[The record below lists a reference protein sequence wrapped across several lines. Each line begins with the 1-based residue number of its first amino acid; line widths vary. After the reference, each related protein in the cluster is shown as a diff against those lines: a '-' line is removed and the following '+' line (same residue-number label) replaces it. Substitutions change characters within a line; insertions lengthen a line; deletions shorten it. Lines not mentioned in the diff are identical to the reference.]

1 MSGKNLVQQ
10 MRDGALPPPKREGSG
25 IGGLL
30 FTAICTFV
38 IGGSAV
44 FGLLFYLQIPTVAVS
59 ALEPSANIPK
69 FSDVAG
75 AVVSAR
81 TDPGPGANMELN
93 SAAWTAEDDAA
104 CLAAARQA
112 EADEDAA
119 LDREQELMP
128 TLLPVS
134 SAGMAEQGALVMCYA
149 ATKLLR
155 LCEEAPRRDFALLIE
170 RYAKKID
177 SIEKQFNGMIGMLN
191 APTMMVAGIEN
202 PAADFF
208 EDGMNQSAERIM
220 AVHKQVAMRLRE
232 LVSMGLVSRE
242 DFDVFF
248 GYGVPAT
255 IELMMGDARVT
266 NPICT

>member
-10 MRDGALPPPKREGSG
+10 MRDGAMPPPKRESSG

-44 FGLLFYLQIPTVAVS
+44 FGALFYLQTQTHSVS
-59 ALEPSANIPK
+59 ALES
-69 FSDVAG
+69 
-75 AVVSAR
+75 
-81 TDPGPGANMELN
+81 PGEATLAMAAAEIAPG
-93 SAAWTAEDDAA
+93 AWTAEDDAA
-104 CLAAARQA
+104 CLAAATQA

-119 LDREQELMP
+119 LDREQEFMP

-149 ATKLLR
+149 ATKLPR

-170 RYAKKID
+170 RYVKKID
-177 SIEKQFNGMIGMLN
+177 GIEKQFNGMLGMIN

-208 EDGMNQSAERIM
+208 EIGMNQSAERIM

-232 LVSMGLVSRE
+232 LVSLGLIGPE

-248 GYGVPAT
+248 GYGVPKT
-255 IELMMGDARVT
+255 IEFMLGDAKVT
-266 NPICT
+266 NSLCG